1 MHVADLAGVQTA
13 RVLTRVLLTW
23 MPADSLVITT
33 VNLLA
38 LHMLALGEQ
47 LVRTCTQ
54 AMLAIAGNTYRIRQP
69 DR

>member
-1 MHVADLAGVQTA
+1 MADLAGVQTA
-13 RVLTRVLLTW
+13 RGLTRVLLTW